1 MKLRAVRKIFLFA
14 LLSAFLLLMTFYG
27 VFLAI
32 LKITETTWLGQP
44 PFHEATDFSSKEP
57 HTVALIDNGADSL
70 ALRLRSIENAKE
82 SIDLEFFIY
91 ELDES
96 SRLTT
101 QAIIGK
107 ARQGVKVRVLVDFS
121 LAVFKLRP
129 AYAKVMR
136 DAGIEVKYYNTASLA
151 RFFSVHHRTHRKM
164 LVTDGKE
171 AIIGGRNIAND
182 YFDLGPHYNFLDSDI
197 LVEGPAVKAMR
208 ESFDLYWNSIWAVLP
223 EDDATDVAETDISVP
238 SEKDTE
244 ALALIKSIE
253 TKEFKTTCNDIR
265 FITDYP
271 GSGVNMRQVFPAIAK
286 LMSDAKKEVLAESPY
301 LVLRKDGQAVVK
313 ELTKRGVALKILTNS
328 LRSTDAYYTVAP
340 LIGNLNGIKTPGFK
354 LYAYGGYPLEDYGR
368 FPPKSE
374 RWGVHSKRA
383 VIDDDIVLIGTY
395 NIDPRSA
402 NLNSELMLVCKGNKD
417 LATHM
422 RASIEARIHQSNMVL
437 DGDGKPNVSALIAD
451 AETKDIIMML
461 IAMPLSS
468 MFDFLL

>member
-1 MKLRAVRKIFLFA
+1 MKLRSVRKVLLFSV
-14 LLSAFLLLMTFYG
+14 LTAFLLLMTFYG
-27 VFLAI
+27 VFLAM

-57 HTVALIDNGADSL
+57 HTIALVDNGADSL
-70 ALRLRSIENAKE
+70 ALRLRSINNAKE

-101 QAIIGK
+101 QAIIEK
-107 ARQGVKVRVLVDFS
+107 AKQGVKVRVLVDFS

-136 DAGIEVKYYNTASLA
+136 EAGIEVKYYNTASLA
-151 RFFSVHHRTHRKM
+151 RFFRIHHRTHRKM
-164 LVTDGKE
+164 LVTDGRE
-171 AIIGGRNIAND
+171 AIIGGRNIADD
-182 YFDLGPHYNFLDSDI
+182 YFDLGSHYNFLDSDVV
-197 LVEGPAVKAMR
+197 VEGPAVKAMR
-208 ESFDLYWNSIWAVLP
+208 ESFELYWNSIWAVLP
-223 EDDATDVAETDISVP
+223 VDDATDVAETDISVP
-238 SEKDTE
+238 TEKDTE
-244 ALALIKSIE
+244 TLKLISSLE
-253 TKEFKTTCNDIR
+253 TKEFKTTCNDVR

-271 GSGVNMRQVFPAIAK
+271 GSGVNLRQVYPAIAK
-286 LMSDAKKEVLAESPY
+286 LMSDAKTEVLAESPY

-313 ELTKRGVALKILTNS
+313 ELTKRGIRLKILTNS

-340 LIGNLNGIKTPGFK
+340 LIGNLGGIKTRGFK
-354 LYAYGGYPLEDYGR
+354 LYAYGGYPLDDYGR

-383 VIDDDIVLIGTY
+383 VVDDDTVLIGTY

-402 NLNSELMLVCKGNKD
+402 NLNSELMLVCKGSKE
-417 LATHM
+417 LAAEV
-422 RASIEARIHQSNMVL
+422 RASIEARIRQANLVL
-437 DGDGKPNVSALIAD
+437 DGDANPNVSALIAD
-451 AETKDIIMML
+451 AETKNIIMML
-461 IAMPLSS
+461 ISMPLSS

>member
-1 MKLRAVRKIFLFA
+1 MKKRSVRKVFLFA

-27 VFLAI
+27 VFLAL

-57 HTVALIDNGADSL
+57 HTIALIDNGADSL

-101 QAIIGK
+101 QAIIEK
-107 ARQGVKVRVLVDFS
+107 AKQGVKVRVLVDFS

-151 RFFSVHHRTHRKM
+151 RFFRIHHRTHRKM

-171 AIIGGRNIAND
+171 AIIGGRNIADD
-182 YFDLGPHYNFLDSDI
+182 YFDLGTHYNFLDSDI
-197 LVEGPAVKAMR
+197 AVEGPAVKAMR
-208 ESFDLYWNSIWAVLP
+208 ESFDLYWNSVWAVLP
-223 EDDATDVAETDISVP
+223 IDDESDIAETDISKP
-238 SEKDTE
+238 TDKDNET
-244 ALALIKSIE
+244 LALIKSLE
-253 TKEFKTTCNDIR
+253 TKELKTVCNDVR

-271 GSGVNMRQVFPAIAK
+271 GSGVNMRQVFPAISK
-286 LMSDAKKEVLAESPY
+286 LMADAKKEVLAESPY
-301 LVLRKDGQAVVK
+301 LVLREDGQTVVK

-340 LIGNLNGIKTPGFK
+340 LIVNLSAIKTPGFK

-383 VIDDDIVLIGTY
+383 VIDDDTVLIGTY

-402 NLNSELMLVCKGNKD
+402 NLNSELMLVCKGSKE
-417 LATHM
+417 LADHV
-422 RASIEARIHQSNMVL
+422 RVSIEARIHQSNLVL
-437 DGDGKPNVSALIAD
+437 NGDDSPNLSALIAE
-451 AETKDIIMML
+451 AETKNIVMML
-461 IAMPLSS
+461 ISMPLSS